1 MLDAPDWQMAMS
13 ALTEQ
18 FEADNPFDR
27 GELQVGER
35 TLRIFIAR
43 TPEQRAR
50 GMIGRRFGAFDA
62 MLFDLGEMKVAHFH
76 NEGVEVAILI
86 AFYAEDGELV
96 GVQVMEAGAGE
107 VTSKDPCRYVLELPA
122 DERGLLPDT
131 LSFLAELAPRVCDC
145 DNYTGSENGRCE
157 RCGGVLM
164 AAEIKK
170 PKDQV
175 NLRAADPKDRA
186 SCPECLFFLGAGV
199 CELVQSGAG
208 VGLVCDEFTDESER
222 DPSHTQRWT
231 NVSPPQRT
239 A

>member
-1 MLDAPDWQMAMS
+1 MLDAPDWTIAMS

-18 FEADNPFDR
+18 FEADHPFDR
-27 GELQVGER
+27 ATLTVGER
-35 TLRIFIAR
+35 TLKLFIAR

-62 MLFDLGEMKVAHFH
+62 MLFDLGESRVASFH
-76 NEGVEVAILI
+76 NGGVEIPLLI
-86 AFYAEDGELV
+86 AFYSETGELV

-107 VTSKDPCRYVLELPA
+107 ISSKEPCRYVLELPA
-122 DERGLLPDT
+122 DERGMLPDT

-164 AAEIKK
+164 ADEIKK
-170 PKDQV
+170 SKEQV
-175 NLRAADPKDRA
+175 NLRAAEPKDRA

-199 CELVQSGAG
+199 CELVKEGAG

-222 DPSHTQRWT
+222 DPNHTQRWA
-231 NVSPPQRT
+231 NISPPQRT
-239 A
+239 S